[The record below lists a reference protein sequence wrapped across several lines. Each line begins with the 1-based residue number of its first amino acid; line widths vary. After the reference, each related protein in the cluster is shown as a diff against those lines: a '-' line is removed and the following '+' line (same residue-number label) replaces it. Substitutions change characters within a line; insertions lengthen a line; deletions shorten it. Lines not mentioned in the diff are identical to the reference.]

1 MAEPQLPDPVKL
13 FVAALWADDTALA
26 EAVRLLEERWGACDF
41 TGPDHPFD
49 RTDYYAGEMG
59 PELQRRLLAFA
70 QLVPPESLV
79 EAKLFCNE
87 IEDRLR
93 GTGGRRV
100 NLDVGYLDHN
110 KIVLASAKPAGQ
122 KIHLGRGIH
131 ADLVGRYAHGR
142 YEPFPWTFP
151 DFRDG
156 RYDPELGEL
165 RRRYLEQ
172 LRELRAG
179 DAETHRE

>member
-1 MAEPQLPDPVKL
+1 MAEPQFPDPVKL
-13 FVAALWADDTALA
+13 FVAALWADAAALA
-26 EAVRLLEERWGACDF
+26 EAVRRLEEHWGPCDF

-49 RTDYYAGEMG
+49 RTDYYASEMG
-59 PELQRRLLAFA
+59 PDLRRRLLAFEK
-70 QLVPPESLV
+70 LLPPEDLV
-79 EAKLFCNE
+79 EGKLFCNDVE
-87 IEDRLR
+87 EVLR
-93 GTGGRRV
+93 GESGRVV

-131 ADLVGRYAHGR
+131 ADLVGRYAGGR

-156 RYDPELGEL
+156 RYDAELAEL

-172 LRELRAG
+172 LRALRRA
-179 DAETHRE
+179 AESA